1 MRALR
6 VTALDGP
13 DALELG
19 DAPEPEAGEGVLI
32 DVEAA
37 GVAFPDLL
45 LTRGEYQLKPE
56 PPFVPGA
63 EIAGT
68 VRSAGEGTG
77 FSAGDR
83 VMAVTLLNG
92 FAERASSPPH
102 LTFPIPESFS
112 TEQAAGFVLNYHT
125 AHFALRHRG
134 RLREG
139 ETVLVHG
146 AAGGVGTATIQVAKG
161 SGARVTAVVSSDVKE
176 DVARRA
182 GADEVVRSD
191 GDWRGEV
198 KRLTDGR
205 GVDVVMDPV
214 GGDRFG
220 DSLRSLAPEGR
231 LLVVGFAE
239 GEIPTVSVNRLLLR
253 NVDLVGVAWGAFVMD
268 KPDLCREIAEDLE
281 RMAAGGAVDP
291 IVDDV
296 YPLEDG
302 ARAVRQLDERGALG
316 KIVLRVAN

>member
-1 MRALR
+1 MRALQ
-6 VTALDGP
+6 VTELSGP
-13 DALELG
+13 DALELA
-19 DAPEPEAGEGVLI
+19 DAPEPEAGDGVLI

-45 LTRGEYQLKPE
+45 LTRGQYQIKPD

-77 FSAGDR
+77 FSPGDR
-83 VMAVTLLNG
+83 VMALTFGG
-92 FAERASSPPH
+92 FAERAVAAPH
-102 LTFPIPESFS
+102 LTFAVPGSFS
-112 TEQAAGFVLNYHT
+112 TEQAAGFVMNYHT
-125 AHFALRHRG
+125 AHFALHRRG

-161 SGARVTAVVSSDVKE
+161 SGARVIAVVSSDAKE
-176 DVARRA
+176 EVARRA

-191 GDWRGEV
+191 GEWRGQV
-198 KRLTDGR
+198 KELTGGR
-205 GVDVVMDPV
+205 GVDVLMDPV
-214 GGDRFG
+214 GGDRFA

-268 KPDLCREIAEDLE
+268 KPDVCREIADDLE
-281 RMAAGGAVDP
+281 RMAQVGIVAP
-291 IVDDV
+291 ILDEV

-302 ARAVRQLDERGALG
+302 AHAVRRLDERGALG
-316 KIVLRVAN
+316 KIVLRVAG

>member
-6 VTALDGP
+6 VTELSGP
-13 DALELG
+13 AALELG
-19 DAPEPEAGEGVLI
+19 EMPEPDAGDGLLI

-45 LTRGEYQLKPE
+45 LTRGQYQLKPD
-56 PPFVPGA
+56 PPFIPGA
-63 EIAGT
+63 EVAGT
-68 VRSAGEGTG
+68 VAAAGEDTG

-83 VMAVTLLNG
+83 VMAVTLLGG
-92 FAERASSPPH
+92 FAERAASLAH
-102 LTFPIPESFS
+102 LTFPVPESLS

-125 AHFALRHRG
+125 AHFALHRRG
-134 RLREG
+134 RLHEG
-139 ETVLVHG
+139 EAVLVQG

-161 SGARVTAVVSSDVKE
+161 SGARVIAVVSSDVKE
-176 DVARRA
+176 EVARRA

-191 GDWRGEV
+191 GDWRAEV
-198 KRLTDGR
+198 KEITGGR
-205 GVDVVMDPV
+205 GVDVLMDPV
-214 GGDRFG
+214 GGERFP

-239 GEIPTVSVNRLLLR
+239 GDIPTVSVNRLLLR

-268 KPDLCREIAEDLE
+268 RPDLCLEIAEDLE
-281 RMAAGGAVDP
+281 RMAAAGAVDP

-296 YPLEDG
+296 LPLEEG

-316 KIVLRVAN
+316 KIVVRVND

>member
-19 DAPEPEAGEGVLI
+19 DAPEPEAGEAVLI

-45 LTRGEYQLKPE
+45 LTRGEYQLKPD

-63 EIAGT
+63 EVAGV
-68 VRSAGEGTG
+68 VRSAAEGTG

-92 FAERASSPPH
+92 FAERASSPAH
-102 LTFPIPESFS
+102 LTFRVPETFS

-125 AHFALRHRG
+125 AHFALHHRG

-161 SGARVTAVVSSDVKE
+161 SGARVIAVVSSDVKE

-198 KRLTDGR
+198 KELSDGR

-268 KPDLCREIAEDLE
+268 KPDLCRDIGEDLE
-281 RMAAGGAVDP
+281 RMAATGAVDP

-302 ARAVRQLDERGALG
+302 ARAVRRLDERGALG
-316 KIVLRVAN
+316 KIVLRVTG